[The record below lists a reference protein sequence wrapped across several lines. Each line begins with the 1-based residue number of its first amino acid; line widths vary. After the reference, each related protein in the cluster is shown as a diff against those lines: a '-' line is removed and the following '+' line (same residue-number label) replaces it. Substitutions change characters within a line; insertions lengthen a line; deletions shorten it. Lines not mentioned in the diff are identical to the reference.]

1 MKENNEETD
10 NKIKNTSKRK
20 QNNTKNKTK
29 KKHININKLPITISA
44 TNLSKEQRDIVCKN
58 YFNKYDT
65 FEDKIEELFK
75 KNKIDFA
82 STIDNLD
89 KVLLLDFKKAST
101 LTKITPQNDYYS
113 YINNVWIK
121 DYEVKSEQK
130 YIVQVDDFRLVQ
142 DKVFRELTE
151 IVKDYTT
158 NKHTSLAK
166 NMKNYY
172 DSIIK

>member
-65 FEDKIEELFK
+65 FEDKIEE
-75 KNKIDFA
+75 
-82 STIDNLD
+82 
-89 KVLLLDFKKAST
+89 
-101 LTKITPQNDYYS
+101 
-113 YINNVWIK
+113 
-121 DYEVKSEQK
+121 
-130 YIVQVDDFRLVQ
+130 
-142 DKVFRELTE
+142 
-151 IVKDYTT
+151 
-158 NKHTSLAK
+158 
-166 NMKNYY
+166 
-172 DSIIK
+172 